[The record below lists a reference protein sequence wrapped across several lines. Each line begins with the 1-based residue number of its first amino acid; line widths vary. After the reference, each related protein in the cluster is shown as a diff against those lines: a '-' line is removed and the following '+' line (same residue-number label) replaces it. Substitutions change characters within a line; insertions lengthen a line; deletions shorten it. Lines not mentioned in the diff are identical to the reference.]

1 MIYRLLALLVVLGQ
15 FSEGFV
21 TIEGAGTVS
30 NFVSAA
36 TVQRSTRSTQTSST
50 FSTASPPTT
59 ISFAKSTVSGLSH
72 HDCIPSRSTRSSIP
86 NKKASFHPLA
96 RFPPRGGASTVKT
109 VQTQSTALFSSTSGE
124 ASSDASGCPFTKF
137 MTSFGAFWGSFGVI
151 YILARAITR
160 VLPMALE
167 PFSYQTDLALILSPL
182 QWCAYALSCLVF
194 AYAEGYKGFHKKF
207 APLVVKRSFTLII
220 GTRQGNNPLNYLF
233 APLYSMGL
241 WGATKK
247 RLIVSWGVT
256 TGVAMLV
263 AIVKKL
269 PQAPRCILDA
279 GVVVGLTIGSAS
291 ILYHFAR
298 SLVTGK
304 LPDVDACLPSEKA

>member
-1 MIYRLLALLVVLGQ
+1 MPLFLRHISYSTNPSWVETSENCKIIVIWSRVILQSWYQSWYQSSFLILQ
-15 FSEGFV
+15 FRTYSQLSFSYLSS
-21 TIEGAGTVS
+21 S
-30 NFVSAA
+30 N
-36 TVQRSTRSTQTSST
+36 SSHKLHQ
-50 FSTASPPTT
+50 SKPTLILTLT
-59 ISFAKSTVSGLSH
+59 ISHFQ
-72 HDCIPSRSTRSSIP
+72 CSS
-86 NKKASFHPLA
+86 
-96 RFPPRGGASTVKT
+96 
-109 VQTQSTALFSSTSGE
+109 
-124 ASSDASGCPFTKF
+124 
-137 MTSFGAFWGSFGVI
+137 
-151 YILARAITR
+151 
-160 VLPMALE
+160 
-167 PFSYQTDLALILSPL
+167 
-182 QWCAYALSCLVF
+182 YALSCFVF

-220 GTRQGNNPLNYLF
+220 GTRQGNNPLNYFL

-256 TGVAMLV
+256 TGVALLV

-304 LPDVDACLPSEKA
+304 LPDVDACLPNETSWYWNGTERNGTERK